1 MRIRRVLR
9 RPGALPGHRFSWLHV
24 TTWTLS
30 LLLPAGVA
38 YALWSASGTGDGEA
52 RSRSAI
58 ALSVAAGTASA
69 QLYPGSTG
77 DVVFTVTNPNPYR
90 VSITAWSGAT
100 VTGTSDSLNCPAS
113 NFSLNAGSIS
123 AATVD
128 GGGASATVTVTGG
141 ITMSSAAGNGC
152 QGVTVTVN
160 GTVTGSQV

>member
-1 MRIRRVLR
+1 MRIRRIR
-9 RPGALPGHRFSWLHV
+9 RSTAALHGRRFTWLHV

-30 LLLPAGVA
+30 LLLPAGVG
-38 YALWSASGTGDGEA
+38 YALWTASGNGNGEA

-58 ALSVAAGTASA
+58 ALTVAAGTASA

-90 VSITAWSGAT
+90 VSVTAWSGAS
-100 VTGTSDSLNCPAS
+100 VTGTSDSVNCPAS
-113 NFSLNAGSIS
+113 NFSLNSGSFG
-123 AATVD
+123 AATID

-141 ITMSSAAGNGC
+141 ITMNSAAGNGC